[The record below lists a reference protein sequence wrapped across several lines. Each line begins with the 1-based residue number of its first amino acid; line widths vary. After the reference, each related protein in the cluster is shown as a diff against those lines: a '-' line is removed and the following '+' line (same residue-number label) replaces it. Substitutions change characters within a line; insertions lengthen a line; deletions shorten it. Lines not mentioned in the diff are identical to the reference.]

1 MYEVKAKDRMAFD
14 ALVKLH
20 EESAN
25 YDFWSLPSGLDRSMD
40 ILVPPAFQQTFVHL
54 MRAFNIEYRIK
65 IADVQRYTYTVKN
78 LK

>member
-40 ILVPPAFQQTFVHL
+40 IFSSTRIPADI
-54 MRAFNIEYRIK
+54 RPFNASI
-65 IADVQRYTYTVKN
+65 
-78 LK
+78 